1 MTAAP
6 QVYGAD
12 EINAIVIDPGSY
24 QTKIGY
30 AGYDSPSMV
39 LPSYYGL
46 VDTDGNKRRIFDETL
61 LLLPQK
67 SLEIKHIVENNAV
80 VDWEGFEA
88 QLGYMFE
95 KLDIDPTQ
103 QPVLL
108 TESTMSSYE
117 SKVNA
122 LKLFLE
128 KHKFPAFYLVKQPTT
143 VSFAHGRPNCLVVDV
158 GHDLVTVTPIVDG
171 LCLKNQVMGT
181 RYAGAFLNQQFEQF
195 LQDKKIALRP
205 HYMIKSKKIVHWES
219 ETTTAQFEERKY
231 DFEVSGSFLEYS
243 KLRIL
248 QEMKETLLNCMDDD
262 SEETQEAKEAD
273 DEVRW
278 FELPDGISVPFSK
291 KDRTILSNSL
301 FSPLETLSKP
311 VKGWE
316 TPEDGNIVKH
326 LGNANEASSKEYVPM
341 RRAKKPEDEDKDKP
355 EEDAAE
361 AQKGFGLLKLVQT
374 VLDRLD
380 IDLKPQLANNI
391 VLVGSTSLV
400 PGLSAKLH
408 SELSLANPSLK
419 IRIHASGNT
428 IERRYASW
436 VGGSILS
443 SLGTFH
449 QLWVSKG
456 ELDAVGA
463 ERLIVNRFR

>member
-301 FSPLETLSKP
+301 F
-311 VKGWE
+311 
-316 TPEDGNIVKH
+316 N
-326 LGNANEASSKEYVPM
+326 
-341 RRAKKPEDEDKDKP
+341 KDKP
-355 EEDAAE
+355 EEDSAE